1 MILNLLTLVFAVRAS
16 YSNVYNPGM
25 MNGGIQTQPGMQ
37 TQPTMTGATAM
48 QQAGMNGM
56 MASFTLAR
64 PNSYCKNHR
73 MTSSGELLQGETIVL
88 SNPLRSIQSCYTAV
102 MQARTVGCGTTFV
115 ANNAGE
121 CACLRVGIKCRY
133 EESKTGLGVYQLSGF
148 LQKAH
153 EKTETKEEAEN
164 VDEPV
169 LKSPKVMPV
178 AGTVPMAGA
187 YNPMYPNAMQ
197 TGILGRPS
205 YQQMNVNRGCD
216 NEVEDSTDGQ
226 PPVLQLGASTNADQ
240 CAVAVQSQQ
249 RMGLCG
255 DMFMF
260 TPTTMGC
267 SCIRA
272 GQFCD
277 DESMPGT
284 TLFKSN
290 TATGM
295 VPGMAGTAGMVPGV
309 NGMATMPGATVGMVP
324 GMTPGMTTMNGM
336 GTVGTAGMVPG
347 MTTGMRPGMT
357 NMGTMN
363 GMGTTGMVPGMAP
376 GMATPG
382 MTPGYGRTGTGMM
395 TPGATAMTPGYGRT
409 TGMMTPGVAGY
420 PHVLSQTRTEEILCG
435 NVQDKPS
442 CEQHGCMWAG
452 EACAEFTMQEEGE
465 ALSEKV
471 LFYVV
476 VPITLVCVTLAL
488 ICGARRCAKGTT
500 SSSRPEALLM
510 ENCNDHVVPVV

>member
-16 YSNVYNPGM
+16 YSNVYSPGM
-25 MNGGIQTQPGMQ
+25 MNGGMQQP
-37 TQPTMTGATAM
+37 MTAATSM

-56 MASFTLAR
+56 MASFTLAKA
-64 PNSYCKNHR
+64 NAYCKNHR
-73 MTSSGELLQGETIVL
+73 MSSQGELLQGETIVL
-88 SNPLRSIQSCYTAV
+88 SNPMQTVQSCYTAV
-102 MQARTVGCGTTFV
+102 MRATSIGCGNTFV

-121 CACLRVGIKCRY
+121 CACLRPQVQCRY
-133 EESKTGLGVYQLSGF
+133 EDSKTGLGVYTLSSF
-148 LQKAH
+148 LSKTH
-153 EKTETKEEAEN
+153 EDKEETAK
-164 VDEPV
+164 VDEDSEPV
-169 LKSPKVMPV
+169 LKNHKNVPV
-178 AGTVPMAGA
+178 AAAMPMGGAA

-216 NEVEDSTDGQ
+216 NEVEDSTDGL
-226 PPVLQLGASTNADQ
+226 PPVRQLGASTNADQ
-240 CAVAVQSQQ
+240 CAIAVQTQQ
-249 RMGLCG
+249 RMGMCG

-290 TATGM
+290 TATTPMTG
-295 VPGMAGTAGMVPGV
+295 AGMVA
-309 NGMATMPGATVGMVP
+309 GMTGMPGT
-324 GMTPGMTTMNGM
+324 
-336 GTVGTAGMVPG
+336 TAGMVPG
-347 MTTGMRPGMT
+347 MTGMT
-357 NMGTMN
+357 
-363 GMGTTGMVPGMAP
+363 GTTGMMPGMVPGATT
-376 GMATPG
+376 GMMSG
-382 MTPGYGRTGTGMM
+382 MTGTGMM
-395 TPGATAMTPGYGRT
+395 TGMTGTTGMMPMTGMGMTGQTTGMTGMATGYQRPMTGMTGMTGMTPGMTTGAMTPGMTGYGRT
-409 TGMMTPGVAGY
+409 PGMMTPGVAAY
-420 PHVLSQTRTEEILCG
+420 PHVLSKMRTEEILCTK
-435 NVQDKPS
+435 VLDKPS

-452 EACAEFTMQEEGE
+452 DACAEFTMQEEGE

-488 ICGARRCAKGTT
+488 ICGARRCAQSTKAH
-500 SSSRPEALLM
+500 SDRPEALLLDDRK
-510 ENCNDHVVPVV
+510 DHIVPVV